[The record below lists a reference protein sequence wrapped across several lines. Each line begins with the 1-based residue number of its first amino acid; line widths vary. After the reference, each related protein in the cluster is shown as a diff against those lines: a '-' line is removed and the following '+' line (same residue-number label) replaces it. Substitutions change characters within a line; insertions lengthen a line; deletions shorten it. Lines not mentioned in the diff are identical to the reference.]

1 MGKVRFSKLLDWLKF
16 SLPGDVDSG
25 EIYFL
30 IAYLERSRQG
40 HNGVLKGWLA
50 KGGMAL
56 LVEILGESQRLNKS
70 EAEFRAKALL
80 NELELRSP

>member
-1 MGKVRFSKLLDWLKF
+1 
-16 SLPGDVDSG
+16 
-25 EIYFL
+25 
-30 IAYLERSRQG
+30 
-40 HNGVLKGWLA
+40 
-50 KGGMAL
+50 MAL